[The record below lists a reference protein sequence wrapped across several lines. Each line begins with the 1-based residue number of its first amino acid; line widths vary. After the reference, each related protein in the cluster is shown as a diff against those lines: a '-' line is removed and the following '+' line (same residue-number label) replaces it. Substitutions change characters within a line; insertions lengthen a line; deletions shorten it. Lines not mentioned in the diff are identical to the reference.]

1 MGSTYTFTCNL
12 PPSTTAS
19 LARMIDLGLLDTT
32 SIIGK
37 PDRNE
42 TSEVQRFIENYSK
55 GYTPVRIIH

>member
-1 MGSTYTFTCNL
+1 MNNSTFSCNL
-12 PPSTTAS
+12 PSGTTAS

-55 GYTPVRIIH
+55 GYIPVRIIH